1 MRDFIAVALGGMLG
15 SVARHAANVG
25 LSRFATTSSWP
36 IATLL
41 VNLVGCF
48 GIGLLAA
55 AAKRWQWL
63 DTPWEL
69 AVRIG
74 VLGGLTTFSSFGLE
88 VVRLWQADRPLAAG
102 TVVAA
107 NVILG
112 IGAVLL
118 GEFTLRWF
126 AR

>member
-25 LSRFATTSSWP
+25 LSRFAASSSWP
-36 IATLL
+36 IATLT

-69 AVRIG
+69 AVRVG
-74 VLGGLTTFSSFGLE
+74 VLGALTTFSSFGLE
-88 VVRLWQADRPLAAG
+88 VARLWQADRPFAAG
-102 TVVAA
+102 MVVAA
-107 NVILG
+107 NLILG
-112 IGAVLL
+112 IGAVVL
-118 GEFTLRWF
+118 GECSLRWLV
-126 AR
+126 R